1 MHRKV
6 RELRRILGQVAKD
19 ESGRKFHSLYDKI
32 CQKEVIW
39 SAWLQVKANG
49 GSGGVDGKEF
59 SDYED
64 PEARNKLLR
73 EIHQELLEGT
83 YHPQPVQRVY
93 IDKPDGGKRPLGI
106 PTIKDRIVQT
116 AVKLVLEPIFEEDF
130 QEFSY
135 GFRPKRSCHHALQAV
150 WKWMNFGYTQ
160 VIDADIRKYFDT
172 IPHEKLM
179 RSVAMRIKDGRVLRL
194 IKQWL
199 KTPISENG
207 RMRRSK
213 RGTPQGGVISPL
225 LANIYLNHL
234 DRFWVKKGYTRYAK
248 LVRYADDFVI
258 LCKER
263 AKFYLKEVHRLLRN
277 LELELNEHKTRI
289 VDACKEGFD
298 FLGFHIKRVWA
309 YRPKRKCFGWVTG
322 VRLSRKVLKK
332 VRQTING
339 IVGKGGR
346 KSPVPFQV
354 LVNRI
359 NQWLKHWLPYYSY
372 ANRRQDIRHIYH
384 KLIVE
389 RLARAC
395 IARRKGLKQ
404 RGGKWKSW
412 NPDYWEKKYG
422 LIDMSVAYYQ
432 RRKQLYAA
440 LYEHP
445 TNAVA

>member
-1 MHRKV
+1 MPTVEDRV
-6 RELRRILGQVAKD
+6 VQAAILQ
-19 ESGRKFHSLYDKI
+19 L
-32 CQKEVIW
+32 
-39 SAWLQVKANG
+39 
-49 GSGGVDGKEF
+49 
-59 SDYED
+59 
-64 PEARNKLLR
+64 
-73 EIHQELLEGT
+73 
-83 YHPQPVQRVY
+83 
-93 IDKPDGGKRPLGI
+93 
-106 PTIKDRIVQT
+106 
-116 AVKLVLEPIFEEDF
+116 LEPIFEADF

-135 GFRPKRSCHHALQAV
+135 GFRPSRSCHQALQAV
-150 WKWMNFGYTQ
+150 WKWMNYGHTQ
-160 VIDADIRKYFDT
+160 VIDADISKYFDT
-172 IPHEKLM
+172 IPHDKLL

-194 IKQWL
+194 IKHWL
-199 KTPISENG
+199 KAPISEDG
-207 RMRRSK
+207 KLSK
-213 RGTPQGGVISPL
+213 SRKGTPQGGVISPL

-234 DRFWVKKGYTRYAK
+234 DRFWVKKGYTRHAK

-263 AKFYLKEVHRLLRN
+263 PEFYLKEAQRLFGN

-309 YRPKRKCFGWVTG
+309 YRSKRKGFGWVTG
-322 VRLSRKVLKK
+322 VRLSRKVFRKA
-332 VRQTING
+332 RQTINE

-346 KSPVPFQV
+346 KSPVPFPV

-359 NQWLKHWLPYYSY
+359 NRWLKHWLPYYSY

-389 RLARAC
+389 RLARAY
-395 IARRKGLKQ
+395 IARTKGRKQ

-422 LIDMSVAYYQ
+422 LIDVSVAYYQ

-445 TNAVA
+445 TNALT